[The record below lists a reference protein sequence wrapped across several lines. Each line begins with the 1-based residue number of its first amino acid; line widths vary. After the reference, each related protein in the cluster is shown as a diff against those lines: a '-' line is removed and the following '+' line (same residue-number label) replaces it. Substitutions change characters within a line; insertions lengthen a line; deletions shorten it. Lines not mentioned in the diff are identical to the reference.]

1 MTQALPQLE
10 QAAPSREDGILLHD
24 IPWWQYLALR
34 EATEGRG
41 LKLSYLDGDL
51 EIMSPSDLHEESKT
65 LIARLLE
72 TWAVEQD
79 IDLRGFGSTTWRK
92 EAGLAGLEAD
102 ECYKLGKLQA
112 GDFPDLAIEITV
124 SRERLD
130 KLKIYARLG
139 VREVW
144 RWNPS
149 AAGVLV
155 CTLVDASYVEQSNS
169 ELLPGLDLAKL
180 ATFVRVGENQTRLIK
195 AYRATL

>member
-1 MTQALPQLE
+1 MQVLPPAE
-10 QAAPSREDGILLHD
+10 PAAPAHEDGILLHD

-51 EIMSPSDLHEESKT
+51 EIVSPSDLHEESKK

-79 IDLRGFGSTTWRK
+79 VDLRGFGSTTWRK
-92 EAGLAGLEAD
+92 EVGLAGLEAD
-102 ECYKLGKLQA
+102 ECYKLGKLEA
-112 GDFPDLAIEITV
+112 GDFPDIAIEITV
-124 SRERLD
+124 SRERVD
-130 KLKIYARLG
+130 KLEIYARLG

-144 RWNPS
+144 RWSPS
-149 AAGVLV
+149 AARVLV
-155 CTLVDASYVEQSNS
+155 CKLVDASYVEQSHS

-180 ATFVRVGENQTRLIK
+180 ATFVRVGENQTRLIR
-195 AYRATL
+195 AYRAAL

>member
-1 MTQALPQLE
+1 MM
-10 QAAPSREDGILLHD
+10 R
-24 IPWWQYLALR
+24 
-34 EATEGRG
+34 
-41 LKLSYLDGDL
+41 
-51 EIMSPSDLHEESKT
+51 
-65 LIARLLE
+65 
-72 TWAVEQD
+72 
-79 IDLRGFGSTTWRK
+79 DLRGFGSTTWRK
-92 EAGLAGLEAD
+92 ESGLAGLEAD
-102 ECYKLGKLQA
+102 ECYNPGKLQA

-149 AAGVLV
+149 AARVLV
-155 CTLVDASYVEQSNS
+155 CTLVDGSYVEQSQS
-169 ELLPGLDLAKL
+169 QLLPGLDLTKL

>member
-1 MTQALPQLE
+1 MLLDHERLDVYHSSLDYLVFASELVERIGRECGT
-10 QAAPSREDGILLHD
+10 AARNL
-24 IPWWQYLALR
+24 
-34 EATEGRG
+34 GRR
-41 LKLSYLDGDL
+41 
-51 EIMSPSDLHEESKT
+51 
-65 LIARLLE
+65 ARH
-72 TWAVEQD
+72 V
-79 IDLRGFGSTTWRK
+79 DLRGFGSTTGRK
-92 EAGLAGLEAD
+92 EAGFAGLEPD

-149 AAGVLV
+149 AARVLV
-155 CTLVDASYVEQSNS
+155 CTLVDASYVEQSHS

-180 ATFVRVGENQTRLIK
+180 ATFIRVGENQTRLIK